1 MVVRISLFDSGV
13 GGVMAQQNYQ
23 DLIVWQ
29 KAIELVAAVYSAS
42 KAFPREEIYGL
53 TSQLRRAAVS
63 VPSNIAE
70 GQGRSTRGEFRQF
83 LCQARGSLYEV
94 QTQVHIAVRLGY
106 LTQEDAKVLK
116 DDIVAVA
123 QLLNGLLRSL
133 KEAKQK
139 E

>member
-1 MVVRISLFDSGV
+1 
-13 GGVMAQQNYQ
+13 MAQQNYQ

-29 KAIELVAAVYSAS
+29 KSIDLVTAVYVVTRT
-42 KAFPREEIYGL
+42 FPRDEVYAL

-70 GQGRSTRGEFRQF
+70 GQGRATKGEFRQF

-94 QTQVHIAVRLGY
+94 QTQLHIARKLGY
-106 LTQEDAKVLK
+106 IDDEKAKEVASSSTQ
-116 DDIVAVA
+116 VA

-133 KEAKQK
+133 KESRG
-139 E
+139 